1 MFRLLLLCFFLFAA
15 QLTYG
20 QKLGIT
26 QKFNN
31 EDKSLNAGK
40 VEWLDRQ
47 IETGTVAMDVPVVR
61 EFRFKNISKENLIIL
76 EVSSTCH
83 CTVAEWP
90 KDPILP
96 GETSVI
102 KVTYDA
108 KAEGP
113 FYRLLMLRTNFDSAA
128 SIILALL
135 GKVEAKKE

>member
-1 MFRLLLLCFFLFAA
+1 MRRFVFGCFFFFAVQVA
-15 QLTYG
+15 FG

-40 VEWLDRQ
+40 VEWIDRQ
-47 IETGTVAMDVPVVR
+47 IETGAVEFDVPVVR
-61 EFRFKNISKENLIIL
+61 EFRFKNISQENLIIL
-76 EVSSTCH
+76 EVSSSCH

-90 KDPILP
+90 KDPVPP
-96 GETSVI
+96 GQTASI

-108 KAEGP
+108 KTEGP

-128 SIILALL
+128 SIVLSLL
-135 GKVEAKKE
+135 GNVGVKK